1 MIPLILFLLS
11 TVQKQLAQ
19 QPVILDGVSDIYAS
33 EFLFISSSYGIY
45 TFDRNSEKWSRITTA
60 NGLPDNNIDIIG
72 LDEGILWVITPLG
85 LASADIRIND
95 WVTYELLGQVKGLAF
110 DDEYIWVGGNFGLKR
125 FDKYVEPWDDLYG
138 MHINYMLS

>member
-1 MIPLILFLLS
+1 LIPLILFLLS

-19 QPVILDGVSDIYAS
+19 QPVILNGVSHIYAS
-33 EFLFISSSYGIY
+33 EFLFISSPYGIY

-95 WVTYELLGQVKGLAF
+95 WVTSELFGQVRGLAF
-110 DDEYIWVGGNFGLKR
+110 DDEYIWVGGDFGLKR
-125 FDKYVEPWDDLYG
+125 FDKYVET
-138 MHINYMLS
+138 